1 MSIGNISSKI
11 ISTLGSPSSIIP
23 LMVKDAVDSASITYY
38 SYKAGGKIEGR
49 DRAIDEFGTQA
60 IWIGGIPFFKKIID
74 KTAYKLAKV
83 SPNVDPRIFKDNDY
97 AEWAKT
103 NAKGFMG
110 KTDGLVGK
118 VKNFL
123 GIKNVAESVQQAV
136 EGVTE
141 NAAENAIKI
150 KKLYGAKVI
159 AATVLTLISYFSLNK
174 LKQKTTKKE
183 VEAKVK
189 TEHSFGKLQE
199 NNQAFLN
206 NSAKTNV
213 AFSAVF
219 SNAKKPSFKGL
230 GANIADGI
238 LFNPVH
244 NMKLIDAGITTE
256 RLAQSRNKT
265 EFFEHAIKEGVFWF
279 FMYGLSNL
287 LQKGIN
293 KASQG
298 IFKKP
303 VDLDIKLLM
312 DDEFK
317 SALASGKVA
326 EDAFKMPDEKAPLKE
341 FLEFLTSNPDSAVVK
356 AAKKSG
362 IIETVN
368 GSDAINTAK
377 FIDRKEVN
385 TLADNL
391 KNISDYFNNSKES
404 IEKYLKKTKGLKVG
418 SVILSLGACCF
429 VLGYVVPELVYRFRK
444 KETGSKDFHVEKDI
458 EKNLEKN
465 AKA

>member
-11 ISTLGSPSSIIP
+11 ISTLGSPSSLMP

-60 IWIGGIPFFKKIID
+60 IWIGGIPFFKKLID
-74 KTAYKLAKV
+74 KTAYKLAKI
-83 SPNVDPRIFKDNDY
+83 SPNVDPRILKENDY
-97 AEWAKT
+97 AEWAIK
-103 NAKGFMG
+103 NATGFMG
-110 KTDGLVGK
+110 KAK
-118 VKNFL
+118 
-123 GIKNVAESVQQAV
+123 ESVKDAV
-136 EGVTE
+136 SSAIE
-141 NAAENAIKI
+141 NAPKT
-150 KKLYGAKVI
+150 KKLYAGKVI

-174 LKQKTTKKE
+174 LKQNTTKKE
-183 VEAKVK
+183 VEEKVK
-189 TEHSFGKLQE
+189 TEQGAGKLQE
-199 NNQAFLN
+199 SNQEFLN
-206 NSAKTNV
+206 STAKNNV

-219 SNAKKPSFKGL
+219 SNAKSPSFKGL
-230 GANIADGI
+230 GSSIAEGI

-265 EFFEHAIKEGVFWF
+265 EFVEHGIKEGVFWF

-293 KASQG
+293 KVSQAA
-298 IFKKP
+298 FKKP

-312 DDEFK
+312 DDGFK
-317 SALASGKVA
+317 SALSSGKVA
-326 EDAFKMPDEKAPLKE
+326 EDLTKMPDEKAPLKE
-341 FLEFLTSNPDSAVVK
+341 FLEFLTSNPENAVVK

-368 GSDAINTAK
+368 DSELINTAK
-377 FIDRKEVN
+377 FISRKEVN
-385 TLADNL
+385 ELAGNL
-391 KNISDYFNNSKES
+391 KNINNYFNNSKES

-418 SVILSLGACCF
+418 SVVLSLATCCF

-444 KETGSKDFHVEKDI
+444 KDTGSTEFHVEKDI
-458 EKNLEKN
+458 EKNMEKN